1 MATRIILDDSDKIGL
16 VVIRASDGD
25 QNGNQEVT
33 GPEVKRVDYE
43 RSDNTKG
50 MPMRTSSFYPLLN
63 PFQIVRNVFFRE
75 AQGSTCAITG

>member
-63 PFQIVRNVFFRE
+63 PFQIVCNVFFRE
-75 AQGSTCAITG
+75 AQGSTCAITR